1 MVVTGKATEVFPG
14 VVPMSMYDY
23 LLAHKLQIF
32 SNKNFCRNVESL
44 GFWRCGI
51 LLGFLGLYVN
61 LRRWREF
68 SRSGLSHFQW
78 LTSKD
83 LEGPIDSHQFTHA
96 QNFPGWGRTD
106 ELWLIREPQ
115 SFRFSDPFRFGRDR
129 EPVSTGPWRREK
141 KGQVATRESGACCLQ
156 NKSHVDDFGHT
167 HWQRRKSDNRFQVI
181 ISKDLRTY
189 FADICHPPGI
199 EGRVLNAEKERRFC
213 SFIIGCCRWPVFSGR
228 LCPRSFWVNL
238 KLIPQSCF
246 FWVDLQSGNQP
257 APTKQ
262 DLSGHY
268 SERTYKH
275 GTAMCLSILPC
286 WCAPFGLAQQ
296 RIDLDEALQHLRSEQ
311 LEKSSQRVV
320 QRACK

>member
-1 MVVTGKATEVFPG
+1 MTN
-14 VVPMSMYDY
+14 S
-23 LLAHKLQIF
+23 
-32 SNKNFCRNVESL
+32 
-44 GFWRCGI
+44 
-51 LLGFLGLYVN
+51 
-61 LRRWREF
+61 RR
-68 SRSGLSHFQW
+68 
-78 LTSKD
+78 
-83 LEGPIDSHQFTHA
+83 
-96 QNFPGWGRTD
+96 
-106 ELWLIREPQ
+106 Q

-141 KGQVATRESGACCLQ
+141 QGQVATRESGACCLQ

-167 HWQRRKSDNRFQVI
+167 HWQERKSDNRFQVI

-189 FADICHPPGI
+189 FADICHPQGI

-228 LCPRSFWVNL
+228 LCRRSFWVNP

-246 FWVDLQSGNQP
+246 FVEWSYRVVTNQHQQNRMF
-257 APTKQ
+257 Q
-262 DLSGHY
+262 DITVKGHINM
-268 SERTYKH
+268 ELL
-275 GTAMCLSILPC
+275 CLSILPC

-320 QRACK
+320 QTACK